1 MLELL
6 ILLRIRNRNSIGEI
20 MNKPSPQEVINL
32 IRTAETMM
40 DAELILET
48 YIDQRTEEKGED
60 SGI

>member
-1 MLELL
+1 
-6 ILLRIRNRNSIGEI
+6 